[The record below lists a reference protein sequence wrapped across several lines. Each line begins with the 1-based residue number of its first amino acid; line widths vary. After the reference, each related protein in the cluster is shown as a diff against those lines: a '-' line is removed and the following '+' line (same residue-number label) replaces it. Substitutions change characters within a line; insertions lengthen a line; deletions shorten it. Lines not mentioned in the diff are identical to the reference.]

1 MLVRLE
7 AQPHTPRVGGRK
19 DGSMTDRTRTRRAAD
34 QNGDGVE
41 TPAIVSAQSPGR
53 EPEEPVSP
61 PTVKNGWLEVSLP
74 ATATVD
80 DKALR
85 AEIRTIHRQA
95 YTDLAFIDRCRWAG
109 YNSVESKLRIAA
121 ESLQAGLHEEAAR
134 LVASA
139 QATYREQLG
148 AQRKVWYL
156 WGVLIG
162 IGLLGGLVVALHAA
176 SNSLSNVISQQF
188 ALQLLI
194 FAGMGT
200 LASVLMRLG
209 SFRIETYATRL
220 LVMISGISRPLV
232 AVFVTFA
239 MYTILRS
246 HLQTVTVNGTD
257 LTNVKQ
263 SSYVYFTAAF
273 LCGFSERF
281 GKDLISRAGGAF
293 GGGAATAA
301 AAKGD
306 D

>member
-1 MLVRLE
+1 
-7 AQPHTPRVGGRK
+7 
-19 DGSMTDRTRTRRAAD
+19 MTDRTRTRQAVD
-34 QNGDGVE
+34 QNGNRAE
-41 TPAIVSAQSPGR
+41 TPAVVSAQKSDAPPR
-53 EPEEPVSP
+53 ESVDP
-61 PTVKNGWLEVSLP
+61 PAVENGWLVVPLP
-74 ATATVD
+74 ANATAAD
-80 DKALR
+80 MALR

-121 ESLQAGLHEEAAR
+121 ESLQAGLHDEAAR

-148 AQRKVWYL
+148 AQRKIWYL

-162 IGLLGGLVVALHAA
+162 IGLLGVLVLALHAA
-176 SNSLSNVISQQF
+176 SNSLGNVISQQF
-188 ALQLLI
+188 ALQLLL

-209 SFRIETYATRL
+209 SFKIETYATRV

-239 MYTILRS
+239 MYTILKS
-246 HLQTVTVNGTD
+246 HLQTVTVNGKD
-257 LTNVKQ
+257 LTNVNQ

-281 GKDLISRAGGAF
+281 GKDLISRASGAF
-293 GGGAATAA
+293 GAGGAAPAHA
-301 AAKGD
+301 QD

>member
-1 MLVRLE
+1 MAE
-7 AQPHTPRVGGRK
+7 
-19 DGSMTDRTRTRRAAD
+19 RTRSRQVAG
-34 QNGDGVE
+34 QNGDAVA
-41 TPAIVSAQSPGR
+41 TPSIVSAPASDAHPRAPVEAATVASPA
-53 EPEEPVSP
+53 
-61 PTVKNGWLEVSLP
+61 VKDGWLVVPLP
-74 ATATVD
+74 PDATAG
-80 DKALR
+80 DKALV

-95 YTDLAFIDRCRWAG
+95 YTDLAFIGRCRWAG

-121 ESLQAGLHEEAAR
+121 ESLQAGLHDEAKR
-134 LVASA
+134 LVTSA

-162 IGLLGGLVVALHAA
+162 IGLLGVLVVALHAA
-176 SNSLSNVISQQF
+176 SSSLGDVISQQF
-188 ALQLLI
+188 AFQLLI

-209 SFRIETYATRL
+209 SFKMETYATRV

-239 MYTILRS
+239 MYTILKS
-246 HLQTVTVNGTD
+246 HLQTVTVNGND
-257 LTNVKQ
+257 LTNVDK

-293 GGGAATAA
+293 GGGGAAPAA
-301 AAKGD
+301 PAPPQGD
-306 D
+306 

>member
-1 MLVRLE
+1 MAE
-7 AQPHTPRVGGRK
+7 
-19 DGSMTDRTRTRRAAD
+19 RTRTRQVAD
-34 QNGDGVE
+34 RNGDGGE
-41 TPAIVSAQSPGR
+41 TPAVVSAATSDAHPR
-53 EPEEPVSP
+53 APVDPPAVEPPSVKDGWLVVPLP
-61 PTVKNGWLEVSLP
+61 PT
-74 ATATVD
+74 ATPED
-80 DKALR
+80 RALV

-109 YNSVESKLRIAA
+109 YNSVESKLRIGA
-121 ESLQAGLHEEAAR
+121 ESLQAGLYDEAKR
-134 LVASA
+134 LVTSA

-148 AQRKVWYL
+148 AQRKIWYL

-162 IGLLGGLVVALHAA
+162 IGLLGGLVVGLHAA
-176 SNSLSNVISQQF
+176 SSSLDNVISQQF

-209 SFRIETYATRL
+209 SFSIETYATRV

-239 MYTILRS
+239 MYTILKS
-246 HLQTVTVNGTD
+246 HLQTVTVNGND
-257 LTNVKQ
+257 LTNVDK

-293 GGGAATAA
+293 GGGAAPAA
-301 AAKGD
+301 QAPAHGD
-306 D
+306 

>member
-1 MLVRLE
+1 MAE
-7 AQPHTPRVGGRK
+7 
-19 DGSMTDRTRTRRAAD
+19 RTRSRQVAD
-34 QNGDGVE
+34 QNGDGSA
-41 TPAIVSAQSPGR
+41 TPSIVSAATSDAHPR
-53 EPEEPVSP
+53 APVAAPPLEP
-61 PTVKNGWLEVSLP
+61 PTVKDGWLVVPLP
-74 ATATVD
+74 PDATAG
-80 DKALR
+80 DKALV

-95 YTDLAFIDRCRWAG
+95 YTDLAFIGRCRWAG

-121 ESLQAGLHEEAAR
+121 ESLQAGLHDEAKR
-134 LVASA
+134 LVTSA

-162 IGLLGGLVVALHAA
+162 IGLLGVLVVSLHAA
-176 SNSLSNVISQQF
+176 SSSLGDVISQQF
-188 ALQLLI
+188 AFQLLI

-209 SFRIETYATRL
+209 SFKMETYATRV

-239 MYTILRS
+239 MYTILKS
-246 HLQTVTVNGTD
+246 HLQTVTVNGND
-257 LTNVKQ
+257 LTNVDR

-293 GGGAATAA
+293 GGGGAAPAA
-301 AAKGD
+301 QASPQGD
-306 D
+306 

>member
-1 MLVRLE
+1 MAE
-7 AQPHTPRVGGRK
+7 
-19 DGSMTDRTRTRRAAD
+19 RTRTRQVAD
-34 QNGDGVE
+34 HNGDGVE
-41 TPAIVSAQSPGR
+41 TSSVVSAAKSEPRAPVEAPPVESP
-53 EPEEPVSP
+53 S
-61 PTVKNGWLEVSLP
+61 VKDGWLVVPLP
-74 ATATVD
+74 ATATPED
-80 DKALR
+80 RALV
-85 AEIRTIHRQA
+85 AEIRTVHRQA

-109 YNSVESKLRIAA
+109 YSSVESKLRIAA
-121 ESLQAGLHEEAAR
+121 ESLQAGLHDEAKR
-134 LVASA
+134 LVTSA

-148 AQRKVWYL
+148 AQRKIWYL

-162 IGLLGGLVVALHAA
+162 IALLGGLVVALHAA
-176 SNSLSNVISQQF
+176 SSSLDNVISQQF

-209 SFRIETYATRL
+209 SFNIETYATRL

-239 MYTILRS
+239 MYTILKS
-246 HLQTVTVNGTD
+246 HLQTVTVNGND
-257 LTNVKQ
+257 LTNVDK

-281 GKDLISRAGGAF
+281 GKDLISRASGAF
-293 GGGAATAA
+293 GGGVAPSAQAPA
-301 AAKGD
+301 HD

>member
-1 MLVRLE
+1 MAE
-7 AQPHTPRVGGRK
+7 
-19 DGSMTDRTRTRRAAD
+19 RTRSRQVAD
-34 QNGDGVE
+34 RNGDGVE
-41 TPAIVSAQSPGR
+41 TPTVVSAAVSEAGLRAPVEAPAVESPH
-53 EPEEPVSP
+53 
-61 PTVKNGWLEVSLP
+61 VKDGWLVVPLTS
-74 ATATVD
+74 TATQED
-80 DKALR
+80 RALV

-109 YNSVESKLRIAA
+109 YNSVESKLLIAA
-121 ESLQAGLHEEAAR
+121 ESLQGGLRAEAER
-134 LVASA
+134 LATSA

-148 AQRKVWYL
+148 AQRKIWYL

-162 IGLLGGLVVALHAA
+162 IGMLGVLVVALHTA
-176 SNSLSNVISQQF
+176 SSTLGNVISQKF

-209 SFRIETYATRL
+209 SFNIETYATRV

-239 MYTILRS
+239 MYTILKS
-246 HLQTVTVNGTD
+246 HLQTVTVNGND
-257 LTNVKQ
+257 LTNVGK
-263 SSYVYFTAAF
+263 SGYVYFTAAF

-293 GGGAATAA
+293 GGGVTPAA
-301 AAKGD
+301 ARARAHGD
-306 D
+306 

>member
-1 MLVRLE
+1 MAE
-7 AQPHTPRVGGRK
+7 
-19 DGSMTDRTRTRRAAD
+19 RTRTRQVAD
-34 QNGDGVE
+34 HNGDGVE
-41 TPAIVSAQSPGR
+41 TPSVVSARAAVEAPIVESPSVKDGWLAV
-53 EPEEPVSP
+53 PLP
-61 PTVKNGWLEVSLP
+61 PT
-74 ATATVD
+74 ATPE
-80 DKALR
+80 DKALV

-121 ESLQAGLHEEAAR
+121 ESLQAGLHDEAKR
-134 LVASA
+134 LVTSA

-148 AQRKVWYL
+148 AQRKIWYL

-162 IGLLGGLVVALHAA
+162 IALLGVLVVALHTA
-176 SNSLSNVISQQF
+176 SSTLGNVISQKF

-209 SFRIETYATRL
+209 SFTIETYATRV

-239 MYTILRS
+239 MYTILKS
-246 HLQTVTVNGTD
+246 HLQTVTVNGND
-257 LTNVKQ
+257 LTNVDK

-293 GGGAATAA
+293 GAVSHGRRGPGRTAT
-301 AAKGD
+301 D
-306 D
+306 DPD

>member
-1 MLVRLE
+1 MRVRLE
-7 AQPHTPRVGGRK
+7 AEPYEPRVGGRK
-19 DGSMTDRTRTRRAAD
+19 DGPMTDRTRTRQAVD
-34 QNGDGVE
+34 QNGNRAE
-41 TPAIVSAQSPGR
+41 TPTVVSAQRSDAPHR
-53 EPEEPVSP
+53 ESVDP
-61 PTVKNGWLEVSLP
+61 PAVKDGWLVVPLP
-74 ATATVD
+74 ANATAAD
-80 DKALR
+80 MALR

-121 ESLQAGLHEEAAR
+121 ESLQAGLHDEAAR

-148 AQRKVWYL
+148 AQRKIWYL
-156 WGVLIG
+156 CGVLIG
-162 IGLLGGLVVALHAA
+162 IGLLGVLVLALQAA
-176 SNSLSNVISQQF
+176 SNSLGNVISQQF
-188 ALQLLI
+188 ALQLLL

-209 SFRIETYATRL
+209 SFKIETYATRA

-239 MYTILRS
+239 MYTILKS
-246 HLQTVTVNGTD
+246 HLQTVTVNGKD
-257 LTNVKQ
+257 LTNVNQ

-281 GKDLISRAGGAF
+281 GKDLISRASGAF
-293 GGGAATAA
+293 GAGGAAPAHA
-301 AAKGD
+301 QD

>member
-1 MLVRLE
+1 MPER
-7 AQPHTPRVGGRK
+7 AHTK
-19 DGSMTDRTRTRRAAD
+19 QAAD
-34 QNGDGVE
+34 ENGDGGG
-41 TPAIVSAQSPGR
+41 TTGPIVSAGTPGTAARKTGGHVLAATR
-53 EPEEPVSP
+53 EGEPLQEPAVE
-61 PTVKNGWLEVSLP
+61 KGWLSVPLP
-74 ATATVD
+74 ATATAK

-95 YTDLAFIDRCRWAG
+95 YTDLAFVGRCRWAG
-109 YNSVESKLRIAA
+109 YSSVESKLKIAA
-121 ESLQAGLHEEAAR
+121 ESLQAGLHDEAAR

-156 WGVLIG
+156 WGVLVG
-162 IGLLGGLVVALHAA
+162 IGLLGGLVFALHAA
-176 SNSLSNVISQQF
+176 SNSLGNVISRQF

-209 SFRIETYATRL
+209 SFKIETYATRV

-232 AVFVTFA
+232 AAFVTLA
-239 MYTILRS
+239 MYTILKS
-246 HLQTVTVNGTD
+246 HLQTVTVNGKD
-257 LTNVKQ
+257 LTNVNQ

-281 GKDLISRAGGAF
+281 GRI
-293 GGGAATAA
+293 
-301 AAKGD
+301 
-306 D
+306 